1 MSQIKLSPNASGTGV
16 FTIDA
21 PNSNTNRTFSLP
33 DETGTVLTTESTTMP
48 KVPVVQLE
56 GASTTSVINNWV
68 RLNWNENSG
77 NHVDTASIFNST
89 NERIVPTLAGY
100 YFFHLQFRLNNMDWL
115 EAAITKNSTTGS
127 SGSANYVSRAQN
139 WTSDVG
145 EDDENLINITTSG
158 VAYMNGTTDYVEFW
172 GFDNDVGNLTF
183 AQMYASCFMVSGA

>member
-48 KVPVVQLE
+48 KVPVVQLQ
-56 GASTTSVINNWV
+56 GATTTSVYDTFV
-68 RLNWNENSG
+68 KLNWNENHVD
-77 NHVDTASIFNST
+77 HVDTASIFNSS

-100 YFFHLQFRLNNMDWL
+100 YFFHLQFRLNNMDWIIG
-115 EAAITKNSTTGS
+115 AITKNSTIGGTT
-127 SGSANYVSRAQN
+127 NYVSIAQN
-139 WTSDVG
+139 WTSDSG
-145 EDDENLINITTSG
+145 EDDENLIPITTSG

-172 GFDNDVGNLTF
+172 GKDADVGNLTF